1 MDKNKD
7 TSLWK
12 KIPASVKT
20 SGRIIITVILF
31 YLILKNIDVNVVLA
45 TIIKA
50 NIWGLVGV
58 FFIFILFF
66 LLLIIRWQIL
76 LYAQGIKY
84 PLLYIV
90 NSFMIAYFFNNL
102 LPTTIGGDVFR
113 VMYTRNRA
121 NVSKATSTVIVD
133 RMGGFLALFSVLLA
147 ASIMYALVE
156 KRYMYLYIGLGG
168 VVISLL
174 FFFIFLNKSVY
185 RKFLPLIMKVPY
197 IGERLGTL
205 YDSLHL
211 FRKRKFSLFFSFLF
225 SFMIQLLL
233 PILWFCIMLT
243 VAGHSNV
250 TVFFF
255 FLVIPLVNSIAM
267 LPISIGGMGLR
278 EGSIIAF
285 LTGAGIGKEVAL
297 AISLLFLLYNTF
309 FSLIGGLIFLI
320 RRHS

>member
-1 MDKNKD
+1 LDKNKD

>member
-197 IGERLGTL
+197 IGEKLGTL